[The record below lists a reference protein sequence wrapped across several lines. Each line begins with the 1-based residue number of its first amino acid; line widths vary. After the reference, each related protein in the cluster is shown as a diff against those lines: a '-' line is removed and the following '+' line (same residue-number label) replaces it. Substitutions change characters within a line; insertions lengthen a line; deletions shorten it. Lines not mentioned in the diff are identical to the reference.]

1 MKIKKSKLNQI
12 IKEEIEEVISEGIY
26 AGTAMPEEIE
36 HLNDVLKDAGT
47 AADLLQRA
55 LGHQEQ
61 GELQFMNMRRAAL
74 QKSRGIKQ

>member
-36 HLNDVLKDAGT
+36 HLNDVLY
-47 AADLLQRA
+47 LLGNIEKTLERQ
-55 LGHQEQ
+55 QTC
-61 GELQFMNMRRAAL
+61 
-74 QKSRGIKQ
+74 SRGL